1 VKRPPFHILFLALG
15 LVAASQSGNI
25 VRLGEAPGVAIAAW
39 RLVIATLVLAP
50 FAWRQRRE
58 LQGLSGR
65 DRALVGL
72 VGLILAA
79 HFVAFIMGVQRTTV
93 ANAMLFFAINP
104 LFTALAGWLLYR
116 ERVGP
121 RLIGAIAL
129 GVGGVAVM
137 GWSDL
142 SMSGDHLLG
151 DGLALLSALLF
162 SAYFSLGKHLRRG
175 LSNTLYVTSIYGV
188 AAVPCL
194 IALPLL
200 GHPVLAYSPR
210 TWLCFVLMAAVPTLL
225 GHSAMNHALRHID
238 ASRVS
243 TATLVEP
250 LLGGLVAFWL
260 WSEELGLATAAG
272 YALIAGSVLVLLSD
286 RAEGPAEGA

>member
-1 VKRPPFHILFLALG
+1 VRRPPFHLVFLALG

-58 LQGLSGR
+58 LRGLGGR
-65 DRALVGL
+65 DMGLVVL

-104 LFTALAGWLLYR
+104 VFTALAGWLLYR

-121 RLIGAIAL
+121 RLVASIAL
-129 GVGGVAVM
+129 GVGGVAIM
-137 GWSDL
+137 GWRDL
-142 SMSGDHLLG
+142 SMSADHLVG

-175 LSNTLYVTSIYGV
+175 LPNTLYVTCIYGV
-188 AAVPCL
+188 AAIPCL

-200 GHPVLAYSPR
+200 GHPLLAYNAQ
-210 TWLCFVLMAAVPTLL
+210 TWLCFALMAAVPTLL
-225 GHSAMNHALRHID
+225 GHSAMNNALRHID

-260 WSEELGLATAAG
+260 WSEELGLATAGG
-272 YALIAGSVLVLLSD
+272 YALIAGSVMVLLSD
-286 RAEGPAEGA
+286 RAPREGRGG